1 MLSIDFTKKV
11 LFQTYEWFF
20 FYFLDMSL
28 MENFSFDN
36 DPMNEVFQMDTV
48 HESTNGHNDRI
59 PTVQGKKQTNYGFDE
74 NLF

>member
-1 MLSIDFTKKV
+1 M
-11 LFQTYEWFF
+11 FF
-20 FYFLDMSL
+20 FYFSDMSL

-59 PTVQGKKQTNYGFDE
+59 PTVQGKKQTNY
-74 NLF
+74 

>member
-1 MLSIDFTKKV
+1 
-11 LFQTYEWFF
+11 
-20 FYFLDMSL
+20 MSL

-59 PTVQGKKQTNYGFDE
+59 PTVQGKKTNKLSIDFTK
-74 NLF
+74 NVF

>member
-1 MLSIDFTKKV
+1 MHL
-11 LFQTYEWFF
+11 Q
-20 FYFLDMSL
+20 MSFCYKTVWTRIAFERL
-28 MENFSFDN
+28 HL
-36 DPMNEVFQMDTV
+36 QMDTV